1 MTSGGT
7 ESIVL
12 AVKGY
17 RDWARAEKGILYP
30 EIIVPTTAH
39 AAFDKASQILNIRIK
54 HVPVDEKTFTVNV
67 KKMKSMITRNTIMV
81 GHFNATHAM
90 K

>member
-12 AVKGY
+12 AVKAY
-17 RDWARAEKGILYP
+17 RDWAMTEKGILYP

-39 AAFDKASQILNIRIK
+39 AAFDKAAHILNIRVK
-54 HVPVDEKTFTVNV
+54 HVPIDEETCTVNV
-67 KKMKSMITRNTIMV
+67 KKMRSMITSSTILV
-81 GHFNATHAM
+81 SGR
-90 K
+90 KYV